1 MLHSVDHVDCIERAS
16 PCKPAHDFGYLI
28 EKVVSAPFS
37 SEPFRHV
44 YIEDFFS
51 AEHFAQIVGSEEIR
65 PPIAR
70 DDDQLIRGLYE
81 KGFKVIPF
89 PGCVTDK
96 ADYIAWHERGRHIS
110 HHSACEGFGMALRL
124 YEVQSPVLSALRQFV
139 VGEAF
144 NQAVAQKFGVDL
156 SACFTDGGIQKY
168 LDGYE
173 ISPHP
178 DIRKKAVTFMVNIN
192 PWHDSESLDFHTH
205 YMRLTRSKSYVQQF
219 WEGNP
224 QFDRAWVPW
233 NWAETV
239 IRQERNN
246 SIVLFAP
253 SNDTLH
259 GVKADYDH
267 LKTQRTQLYGNI
279 WYEQESV
286 VGTVEWEGLDVAR
299 AALSGS
305 KAVPGARLRA
315 LQDRVS
321 RWIPYR
327 IRSALDR
334 SLGDRIEVGKRR
346 F

>member
-1 MLHSVDHVDCIERAS
+1 
-16 PCKPAHDFGYLI
+16 
-28 EKVVSAPFS
+28 
-37 SEPFRHV
+37 
-44 YIEDFFS
+44 
-51 AEHFAQIVGSEEIR
+51 
-65 PPIAR
+65 
-70 DDDQLIRGLYE
+70 
-81 KGFKVIPF
+81 
-89 PGCVTDK
+89 
-96 ADYIAWHERGRHIS
+96 
-110 HHSACEGFGMALRL
+110 
-124 YEVQSPVLSALRQFV
+124 
-139 VGEAF
+139 
-144 NQAVAQKFGVDL
+144 
-156 SACFTDGGIQKY
+156 
-168 LDGYE
+168 
-173 ISPHP
+173 
-178 DIRKKAVTFMVNIN
+178 MVNIN
-192 PWHDSESLDFHTH
+192 PGHDSESLNFHTH

-267 LKTQRTQLYGNI
+267 LQTQRTQLYGNI

-286 VGTVEWEGLDVAR
+286 LGTVEWESLDVAR

-305 KAVPGARLRA
+305 KAVPGGRLRA

-327 IRSALDR
+327 IRSTLDR